1 MCQCPHGLMPH
12 CYRSNFRTWNY
23 HWNVSMP
30 SRANASLLRRIY
42 ERRITESIKVSMPSR
57 ANASLLHRCYITG
70 WYRYQR
76 VSMPSRANA
85 SLLPITR
92 ELTSQSQVSVSM
104 PSRANASLLRKR
116 LTITICTASLC
127 QCPHGLMPHCY
138 MMMPILILLPRS
150 HSVNA
155 LTG

>member
-42 ERRITESIKVSMPSR
+42 ERRITESIK
-57 ANASLLHRCYITG
+57 
-70 WYRYQR
+70 